1 LRGARTARLRGV
13 TLLTSGVGILIVV
26 ADQMTKIWAVNSLS
40 GSSAGVPS
48 ILDGW
53 LSLVLTTNDGAA
65 FGILADRG
73 ILFIV
78 VGLVLSGVVLV
89 FARVLPSRRPLLQV
103 SLGLQVGGA
112 VGNLS
117 DRIRVGHVIDF
128 IQIRYWPVF
137 NLADSAIVCGVGL
150 LVYFLLSQPDPRRT
164 DQGRDP
170 TQEPAHPYP
179 VSRPETRM
187 GPTDR
192 SRK

>member
-1 LRGARTARLRGV
+1 MTGV
-13 TLLTSGVGILIVV
+13 KRQGIAVLTSGVGMAVVV
-26 ADQMTKIWAVNSLS
+26 ADQCTKLWAVNSLS
-40 GSSAGVPS
+40 GSSSTPS

-53 LSLVLTTNDGAA
+53 FSLVLTTNDGAA

-78 VGLVLSGVVLV
+78 VGLVLSGVVLI
-89 FARVLPSRRPLLQV
+89 FARVLPRRRPLLQV

-137 NLADSAIVCGVGL
+137 NLADTAIVCGVGL

-164 DQGRDP
+164 HDDGEP
-170 TQEPAHPYP
+170 VKEPANPRLSGGSESH
-179 VSRPETRM
+179 M
-187 GPTDR
+187 GQADR

>member
-1 LRGARTARLRGV
+1 MAPRRQSIGALST
-13 TLLTSGVGILIVV
+13 GVGIAVVV
-26 ADQMTKIWAVNSLS
+26 ADQATKLWAVNSLS

-78 VGLVLSGVVLV
+78 VGVILSGVVLV

-128 IQIRYWPVF
+128 IQIRYWPLF

-150 LVYFLLSQPDPRRT
+150 LVYFLLSQPDPH
-164 DQGRDP
+164 QAHHGSDP
-170 TQEPAHPYP
+170 AQEPDTHIGSA
-179 VSRPETRM
+179 
-187 GPTDR
+187 DR
-192 SRK
+192 SRT

>member
-1 LRGARTARLRGV
+1 M
-13 TLLTSGVGILIVV
+13 LTTVVGMAVVV
-26 ADQMTKIWAVNSLS
+26 ADQATKLWAANSLS
-40 GSSAGVPS
+40 TAPTNSPS

-78 VGLVLSGVVLV
+78 VGLVLSGVVLI
-89 FARVLPSRRPLLQV
+89 FARVLPHRRPLLQL

-137 NLADSAIVCGVGL
+137 NLADTAIVCGVGL
-150 LVYFLLSQPDPRRT
+150 LVYFLLSQPEPQPIDHKDNPPQPPFSHGSDARR
-164 DQGRDP
+164 
-170 TQEPAHPYP
+170 
-179 VSRPETRM
+179 
-187 GPTDR
+187 GPDER
-192 SRK
+192 SRT